1 MAREFTLNKEITLN
15 GTKSGTIKVGELTEP
30 YGKTTDA
37 VVSIA
42 ISLSESESDWK
53 IHIPYSNLDEVIQ
66 ALQEMKK

>member
-1 MAREFTLNKEITLN
+1 MAREFTLQKEITLN
-15 GTKSGTIKVGELTEP
+15 GTKSGKIRVGELTEP
-30 YGKTTDA
+30 YGKESEA

-42 ISLSESESDWK
+42 ISLSENDSDWK